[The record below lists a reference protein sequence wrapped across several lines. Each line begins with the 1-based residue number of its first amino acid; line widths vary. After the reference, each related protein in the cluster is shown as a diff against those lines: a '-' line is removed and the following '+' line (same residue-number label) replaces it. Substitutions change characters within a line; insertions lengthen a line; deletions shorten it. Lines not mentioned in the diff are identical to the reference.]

1 MNNHLS
7 FRQAQALLTAI
18 SNLSDHSTTVLGELG
33 GIK

>member
-7 FRQAQALLTAI
+7 FRHLQAILPVT
-18 SNLSDHSTTVLGELG
+18 SKLSDHSITVLGELG